1 MTQPLADFT
10 VMQPTSRDEASAW
23 LAGGARALAG
33 GTDLIPNLR
42 RGLEQPARLV
52 DLSRVAGL
60 DAVELSP
67 ATLRLGAGVTLAR
80 LATHEAVRTHL
91 GALAEAAAQV
101 AGPGH
106 RSAATLGG
114 NLCQD
119 TRCVF
124 YNQSAWWREA
134 NGGCLKRTLGA
145 GPMARPAPQ
154 AGSSRPAEPDLPER
168 GGAICHVAPQGSRCH
183 AACCSDLAPVL
194 LAVDAQIEVATPR
207 GVRMMPLAQLYRDD
221 GAAHLAL
228 VPGEFISAV
237 LVPLHAGRRSAYRK
251 ARVRGAMDFP
261 LAGVG
266 VAASFEGGVIAT
278 LGVGLSGTNSCA
290 LKLAGTDALIGHP
303 VDDER
308 LARLGKLV
316 QQQASPMRSTVT
328 QANYRRQV
336 AAVLAQRLLREL
348 AGEA

>member
-1 MTQPLADFT
+1 MTQPPADFT
-10 VMQPTSRDEASAW
+10 VLQPTSRDEASAW

-52 DLSRVAGL
+52 DLSRVAGM
-60 DAVELSP
+60 DAIELSP
-67 ATLRLGAGVTLAR
+67 STLRLGASVTLSR

-91 GALAEAAAQV
+91 GALADAAAQV

-124 YNQSAWWREA
+124 YNQSSWWREA
-134 NGGCLKRTLGA
+134 NGWCLKRAPGA
-145 GPMARPAPQ
+145 APPTRPASQ
-154 AGSSRPAEPDLPER
+154 GGSSSPAEPAPLER
-168 GGAICHVAPQGSRCH
+168 GSAICHVAPQGSRCH

-194 LAVDAQIEVATPR
+194 LAVDAQLEIATPKGGR
-207 GVRMMPLAQLYRDD
+207 TMPLAQLYRDD
-221 GAAHLAL
+221 GAAHLTLA
-228 VPGEFISAV
+228 PGEFICAV
-237 LVPLHAGRRSAYRK
+237 LVPLRAGRRSAYRK

-266 VAASFEGGVIAT
+266 VAATFEGGLITA

-290 LKLAGTDALIGHP
+290 LRLAGTDALIGHP
-303 VDDER
+303 VDDGR
-308 LARLGKLV
+308 LALLGKLV
-316 QQQASPMRSTVT
+316 QRQASPMRSTVT

-348 AGEA
+348 AGHA

>member
-1 MTQPLADFT
+1 MTVPLPAFT
-10 VMQPTSRDEASAW
+10 VLQPASRDEASAW
-23 LAGGARALAG
+23 LAGGTRALAG

-60 DAVELSP
+60 DAIELTP
-67 ATLRLGAGVTLAR
+67 TMLRFGAAVTLVR
-80 LATHEAVRTHL
+80 LIGDEFVRAHL
-91 GALAEAAAQV
+91 GALADAARQV

-134 NGGCLKRTLGA
+134 NGWCLKR
-145 GPMARPAPQ
+145 
-154 AGSSRPAEPDLPER
+154 
-168 GGAICHVAPQGSRCH
+168 GGDTCHVAPQGARCH

-194 LAVDAQIEVATPR
+194 LALDAQLEVATPQGMR
-207 GVRMMPLAQLYRDD
+207 TAPLAQLYRDD
-221 GAAHLAL
+221 GAAHLTLA
-228 VPGEFISAV
+228 PGEFVAAV
-237 LVPLHAGRRSAYRK
+237 QVPLRDRQRCAYRK

-266 VAASFEGGVIAT
+266 VAAVFEDGVIAS

-290 LKLAGTDALIGHP
+290 LRLDGTDALIGQA
-303 VDDER
+303 VDDAS

-348 AGEA
+348 AGQV